1 MNTRLSRIAWGIGLA
16 FGVTLTLAPLSHAQQ
31 VPGPPPAPT
40 PDTPATQAAPAQRV
54 EITGS
59 SIKRIEAETALPVQV
74 ITREEIQRSGV
85 TTVEQLLQQVS
96 AATSSMAMTA
106 SMSAGATTGS
116 LSSVSLRGLS
126 SLRTLVLLNGRR
138 IAPYGIGFTGDSVSV
153 DVNSIPIAAIE
164 RVDVLKDG
172 ASAIYGSDAIAGV
185 VNFILRRDVQGL
197 ELGAEYGDTQDGGA
211 SLKRATAVWGFGDA
225 DKDRYR
231 VTLVGSFQKEG
242 SLFGRDRDFSRS
254 ATNLRFQNDTTSGN
268 TFPANI
274 AAVDGSFGS
283 LNPTAPQCP
292 GPYSTYVPFRSDVA
306 CRFDPAPLVQLLPA
320 SERTSLFASL
330 RFAITNNVEG
340 YAEASINRNKQ
351 DVIIQPVP
359 LSDQF
364 TIPLNNPLADQ
375 APYNQYT
382 TFPSATI
389 VLQPTSPFYPTA
401 FVQQATGGA
410 TPDLLVRYRA
420 GESGNRHLQ
429 DVSEAPRLV
438 IGARGIWSGW
448 DFDTNFLHS
457 TSKVKETVIDGFPIY
472 SRILPLLN
480 SGTVNFFAP
489 NTPQVVEQIR
499 AANFTGTAFSV
510 NSTLDSL
517 QAKVSHDLTELPG
530 GPLAVAIGA
539 EGRHEKYEFS
549 ASQELQTGDVSGF
562 GGTFNNVDRS
572 RKVASLFTEFNVPV
586 IKGLEANAA
595 VRFDKYQGV
604 GNSTTPKFSLR
615 WQPIREVLLRA
626 SVGKGFRA
634 PSLQDLYLPPQQSV
648 TPPGVSDPIRCPV
661 TGDQVKDCGTQFNVL
676 FQGTPTLK
684 PERSQSSTV
693 GLVLEPNDVLS
704 VALDAFRIKL
714 RDQITNGV
722 NASAILADADAIAR
736 FGNLVLR
743 GAPDPA
749 FPDLPGPI
757 IQIDQSNLN
766 LGQVRLTGIDFD
778 AKARFA
784 WPDIGRVTLGYTGT
798 YFVDYDSENPDG
810 SFSPVIGV
818 ANSATGGVVPRLK
831 TNLSA
836 SLSTHDWVISAN
848 YNWQSRYEDVGNAP
862 FFDLPLRKVSPYE
875 TVDAQLQYKGLHNT
889 TLTLGARN
897 VFNKAPPYTNAGG
910 QTSFQSGYDPTYADP
925 RGRFIYGRVN
935 YTFD

>member
-1 MNTRLSRIAWGIGLA
+1 MNIPLSRTAAAIGLA
-16 FGVTLTLAPLSHAQQ
+16 CASSLSAQEQ
-31 VPGPPPAPT
+31 
-40 PDTPATQAAPAQRV
+40 PAQRV

-74 ITREEIQRSGV
+74 ITREEIERSGV

-138 IAPYGIGFTGDSVSV
+138 IAPYGVGFTGDSVSV

-185 VNFILRRDVQGL
+185 VNFILRRDVRGL
-197 ELGAEYGDTQDGGA
+197 ELGAEYGDTTNGGA
-211 SLKRATAVWGFGDA
+211 SLKRATAVWGFGDTEN
-225 DKDRYR
+225 DRYHGK
-231 VTLVGSFQKEG
+231 LVATFQKEG
-242 SLFGRDRDFSRS
+242 SLFGRDRDFANS
-254 ATNLRFQNDTTSGN
+254 ATNLQFQNDTTSGN
-268 TFPANI
+268 TFAANI
-274 AAVDGSFGS
+274 AAADGSFGS
-283 LNPTAPQCP
+283 FNPTAPDCP
-292 GPYSTYVPFRSDVA
+292 GPYATYVPFRSTDA

-320 SERTSLFASL
+320 SERASLFGSA
-330 RFAITNNVEG
+330 RFRITDDIEAYV
-340 YAEASINRNKQ
+340 EASINRNKQ

-364 TIPLNNPLADQ
+364 TIPLNNPLAKQ

-389 VLQPTSPFYPTA
+389 VLQPGSAFYPTA
-401 FVQQATGGA
+401 FVQGISGGA

-429 DVSEAPRLV
+429 DVSQAPRLV
-438 IGARGIWSGW
+438 IGAQGNWAGW
-448 DFDTNFLHS
+448 DFDTSFLHS
-457 TSKVKETVIDGFPIY
+457 TSKVKETVIDGFPMY
-472 SRILPLLN
+472 SKILPLLN
-480 SGTVNFFAP
+480 GGTVNFFGA
-489 NTPQVVEQIR
+489 NTPAVVEQIR
-499 AANFTGTAFSV
+499 AANFSGTAFSV
-510 NSTLDSL
+510 DSTLDSL
-517 QAKVSHDLTELPG
+517 QAKVSRDLTELPG
-530 GPLAVAIGA
+530 GPLAMAIGA
-539 EGRHEKYEFS
+539 EGRRESYQFT
-549 ASQELQTGDVSGF
+549 ADQALQTGDVSGF
-562 GGTFNNVDRS
+562 GGTFDNVDRS

-586 IKGLEANAA
+586 VKGLEANAA
-595 VRFDKYQGV
+595 LRFDKYQGV

-615 WQPIREVLLRA
+615 WQPMRQVLLRG

-648 TPPGVSDPIRCPV
+648 TPPGLSDPLRCPV

-676 FQGTPTLK
+676 FQGTPSLK
-684 PERSQSSTV
+684 PERSQSTTL
-693 GLVLEPNDVLS
+693 GLVLEPSDVLS
-704 VALDAFRIKL
+704 VAVDAFRIEL

-722 NASAILADADAIAR
+722 NASAILADAASVAR

-749 FPDLPGPI
+749 FPGVPGPI

-766 LGQVRLTGIDFD
+766 LGRVKLTGIDFD
-778 AKARFA
+778 TKARFS
-784 WPDIGRVTLGYTGT
+784 WPDIGKLTVGYTGT
-798 YFVDYDSENPDG
+798 YFIRYDSENPDG

-818 ANSATGGVVPRLK
+818 ANSSTGGVVPRLK

-836 SLSTHDWVISAN
+836 SLSSGDWVIAAN

-862 FFDLPLRKVSPYE
+862 FFDQPLRQVSPYE
-875 TVDAQLQYKGLHNT
+875 TVDAQVQYKGLRNT

-897 VFNKAPPYTNAGG
+897 VFDKAPPYTNAGG
-910 QTSFQSGYDPTYADP
+910 QTSFQSGYDPSYADP
-925 RGRFIYGRVN
+925 RGRFVYGRVT
-935 YTFD
+935 YRFD